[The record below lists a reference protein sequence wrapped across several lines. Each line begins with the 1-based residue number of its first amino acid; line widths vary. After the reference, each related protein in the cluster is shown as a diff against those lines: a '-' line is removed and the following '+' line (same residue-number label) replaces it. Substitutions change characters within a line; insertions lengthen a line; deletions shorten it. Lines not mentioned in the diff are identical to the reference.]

1 MSMNLKT
8 TKRNNLYLSIA
19 TVLGGFAFFA
29 TGTTYAAA
37 PAAGTNI
44 SNIATASYVDGTSTT
59 RTVTSNEVKT
69 TVLQVGSFTL
79 EQDRS
84 ATANPNGVV
93 TLSHVLTNT
102 GNGTDEFTLNLA
114 NVTTGDAFDFSNI
127 AIYLDANKDGVP
139 DNNTNLAGQKVTLNA
154 GESVGLVVVGT
165 TASTAK
171 ADDSGQLTLSAASG
185 YITVP
190 ADKTKTNT
198 DTVKIVGGAVIQVTK
213 SANVTA
219 VTRGDTVTYELT
231 YKNTGNADATNLTI
245 EDILPAGVTYV
256 DESARWSGQTAPL
269 TDDANDETAAK
280 YKYDRG
286 ILTLVLASVPR
297 NSTGKLTFQVTV
309 NASAPAGKI
318 TNIATFDP
326 DGPGKESPQPTNPY
340 DVTVQS
346 TYIGTINDNKTD
358 TYSDTQKDISVSTK
372 DDLITTTAVQGSPI
386 LFGASSLTEDIWIHN
401 LGNVTETYNIEV
413 DKSKLPPGSIVELLK
428 SDGNTPLTDTN
439 GDASVDSGPLVSGG
453 HLEISAR
460 ITLPSGYTGPTPF
473 VALDTILTITP
484 VHGTLP
490 DKITLRITDITASK
504 VDLSN
509 GKGNKDYLE
518 DTPLTGE
525 GAYVAGNIVTTVTT
539 KPGVAGTFPIAVT
552 NGGSTADNYNF
563 GTDQPLPSGWTV
575 EYFVA
580 DSAGVCSST
589 KVTNTGAIQPNATAY
604 FCAKVT
610 PSANATPANSQDIV
624 FTINSPATGLTDKMK
639 DRLVVEAVRGLSF
652 LADQQG
658 QVAPGG
664 TIVYKH
670 TLTNNGNVVEGVS
683 GGSTLPF
690 AITHDPSTSGF
701 VTSVYVDKNND
712 GIADSTELVTGND
725 LTAWLEKT
733 GGTTS
738 AFDGLSPNESVSILV
753 KVEAPSN
760 ATAGQADLSIVTIT
774 PTGELNSIAA
784 PDAVTVTDK
793 TTVNIGQVRLEKL
806 QALDADCNGA
816 EEGNFGTSTLQAK
829 PGACIIYQIKAVND
843 GNQAVTKVVITDAV
857 PSYTTLGSTPA
868 AALDPVSK
876 GSVSNTANNLKS
888 TEFALAPSE
897 TVTMKFSVKVD
908 GQ

>member
-102 GNGTDEFTLNLA
+102 GNGTDKFTLSLA
-114 NVTTGDAFDFSNI
+114 NIGGDAFDFSNI

-139 DNNTNLAGQKVTLNA
+139 DNNTNLMGQVITLNA
-154 GESVGLVVVGT
+154 GESAGLVVVGT
-165 TASTAK
+165 TASTAQANDLGK
-171 ADDSGQLTLSAASG
+171 LTLSAESTFIG
-185 YITVP
+185 SSDIKV
-190 ADKTKTNT
+190 NT

-256 DESARWSGQTAPL
+256 AGSASWSGQTAAL
-269 TDDANDETAAK
+269 TDATGDETAAK
-280 YKYDRG
+280 YEFTNGKAQ
-286 ILTLVLASVPR
+286 LVLASVPR

-318 TNIATFDP
+318 TNVATFDP
-326 DGPGKESPQPTNPY
+326 DGSGTESPQPTNPY

-346 TYIGTINDNKTD
+346 TYVGTINDNKTD
-358 TYSDTQKDISVSTK
+358 TYSDTQKDISVSNK
-372 DDLITTTAVQGSPI
+372 DDLISTTAVQGSPV

-460 ITLPSGYTGPTPF
+460 ITLPNGYTGPITAPG
-473 VALDTILTITP
+473 LDTILTITP

-490 DKITLRITDITASK
+490 DNITLRITDITASK
-504 VDLSN
+504 VDLHS
-509 GKGNKDYLE
+509 GKDKDANTVNVVE
-518 DTPLTGE
+518 GE
-525 GAYVAGNIVTTVTT
+525 GPYNSATTVTTVTT

-552 NGGSTADNYNF
+552 NQGSTADNYNL
-563 GTDQPLPSGWTV
+563 GTEQALPSGWTV

-670 TLTNNGNVVEGVS
+670 TLTNNGNVVEGLVDGTLSVS
-683 GGSTLPF
+683 
-690 AITHDPSTSGF
+690 ITHDPATSGF
-701 VTSVYVDKNND
+701 VTSVYVDKDND
-712 GIADSTELVTGND
+712 GVADPEELVTDLQNLNKW
-725 LTAWLEKT
+725 LTAT
-733 GGTTS
+733 GVPVS
-738 AFDGLSPNESVSILV
+738 ADGLSPNESVSILV

-774 PTGELNSIAA
+774 PTGELNTIAA
-784 PDAVTVTDK
+784 PAAVTVTDK

-806 QALDADCNGA
+806 QALDDDCDGLPNVGS
-816 EEGNFGTSTLQAK
+816 NFGTSTLQAK

-888 TEFALAPSE
+888 DEFALAPSE

>member
-29 TGTTYAAA
+29 TGTTHAAA

-102 GNGTDEFTLNLA
+102 GNGTDEFELGLLNVA
-114 NVTTGDAFDFSNI
+114 GDDFDFSNI

-154 GESVGLVVVGT
+154 NESVGLVVVGT
-165 TASTAK
+165 TAATAT
-171 ADDSGQLTLSAASG
+171 ADKSGQLELSAKST

-256 DESARWSGQTAPL
+256 AESARWSGQTAPL

-280 YKYDRG
+280 YKYESG

-318 TNIATFDP
+318 TNVATFDP
-326 DGPGKESPQPTNPY
+326 DGPGTESRQPTNPY

-439 GDASVDSGPLVSGG
+439 GDASVDSGPLASGG

-460 ITLPSGYTGPTPF
+460 ITLPNGYTGPIPSSG
-473 VALDTILTITP
+473 LDTILTITP

-490 DKITLRITDITASK
+490 DKITLRITNITASK
-504 VDLSN
+504 VDLHS
-509 GKGNKDYLE
+509 GKDKDANTVNVE
-518 DTPLTGE
+518 EGE
-525 GAYVAGNIVTTVTT
+525 GPYNSATTVTTVTT

-552 NGGSTADNYNF
+552 NQGSTADNYNL
-563 GTDQPLPSGWTV
+563 GTEQALPSGWTV

-610 PSANATPANSQDIV
+610 PSTDATPANSQDIV

-639 DRLVVEAVRGLSF
+639 DHLTVEAVRGLSF

-738 AFDGLSPNESVSILV
+738 AFNGLSPNESVSILV

-784 PDAVTVTDK
+784 PAAVTVTDK

-806 QALDADCNGA
+806 QALDDDCNGLPNV
-816 EEGNFGTSTLQAK
+816 GSNFGTSTLQAK

-868 AALDPVSK
+868 AALDPASK

>member
-102 GNGTDEFTLNLA
+102 GNGTDKFTLSLA
-114 NVTTGDAFDFSNI
+114 NIGGDAFDFSNI

-139 DNNTNLAGQKVTLNA
+139 DNNTNLMGQVITLNA
-154 GESVGLVVVGT
+154 GESAGLVVVGT
-165 TASTAK
+165 TASTAQANDLGK
-171 ADDSGQLTLSAASG
+171 LTLSAESTFIG
-185 YITVP
+185 SSDIKV
-190 ADKTKTNT
+190 NT

-256 DESARWSGQTAPL
+256 AGSARWSGQTAAL
-269 TDDANDETAAK
+269 TDATGDETAAK
-280 YKYDRG
+280 YEFTNGKAQ
-286 ILTLVLASVPR
+286 LVLASVPR

-318 TNIATFDP
+318 TNVATFDP
-326 DGPGKESPQPTNPY
+326 DGSGTESPQPTNPY

-346 TYIGTINDNKTD
+346 TYVGTINDNKTD
-358 TYSDTQKDISVSTK
+358 TYSDTQKDISVSNK
-372 DDLITTTAVQGSPI
+372 DDLISTTAVQGSPV

-460 ITLPSGYTGPTPF
+460 ITLPNGYTGPITAPG
-473 VALDTILTITP
+473 LDTILTITP

-490 DKITLRITDITASK
+490 DNITLRITDITASK
-504 VDLSN
+504 VDLHS
-509 GKGNKDYLE
+509 GKDKDANTVNVVE
-518 DTPLTGE
+518 GE
-525 GAYVAGNIVTTVTT
+525 GPYNSATTVTTVTT

-552 NGGSTADNYNF
+552 NQGSTADNYNL
-563 GTDQPLPSGWTV
+563 GTEQALPSGWTV

-670 TLTNNGNVVEGVS
+670 TLTNNGNVVEGLVDGTLSVS
-683 GGSTLPF
+683 
-690 AITHDPSTSGF
+690 ITHDPATSGF
-701 VTSVYVDKNND
+701 VTSVYVDKDND
-712 GIADSTELVTGND
+712 GVADPEELVTDLQNLNKW
-725 LTAWLEKT
+725 LTAT
-733 GGTTS
+733 GVPVP
-738 AFDGLSPNESVSILV
+738 ADGLSPNESINILV

-760 ATAGQADLSIVTIT
+760 ATAGQADLSIITVT
-774 PTGELNSIAA
+774 PTGTLNGTSA
-784 PDAVTVTDK
+784 PTAVTVTDK

-806 QALDADCNGA
+806 QALDAACDGTPD
-816 EEGNFGTSTLQAK
+816 GSFGTSTLQAK

-843 GNQAVTKVVITDAV
+843 GNQAVTDVEITDAV
-857 PSYTTLGSTPA
+857 PSYTTLGSTPV
-868 AALDPVSK
+868 AALEPVSK
-876 GSVSNTANNLKS
+876 GTVTNTTNNLKS
-888 TEFALAPSE
+888 SKFALAPSE

>member
-79 EQDRS
+79 EQNRT

-102 GNGTDEFTLNLA
+102 GNGTDEFTLGLA
-114 NVTTGDAFDFSNI
+114 NVSGDAFDFSNI

-139 DNNTNLAGQKVTLNA
+139 DNNTNLMGQVITLNA

-171 ADDSGQLTLSAASG
+171 ADESGQLTLSAASG

-256 DESARWSGQTAPL
+256 AGSARWSGQTAAL
-269 TDDANDETAAK
+269 TDAANDETAAK
-280 YKYDRG
+280 YKYESG

-326 DGPGKESPQPTNPY
+326 DGPGTESPQPTNPY

-346 TYIGTINDNKTD
+346 TYIGTINDLPTD
-358 TYSDTQKDISVSTK
+358 PYSDAEVAGSK
-372 DDLITTTAVQGSPI
+372 DDLISTTAVQGSPI

-401 LGNVTETYNIEV
+401 LGNVTETYNIKV

-439 GDASVDSGPLVSGG
+439 GDASVDSGPLASGG

-460 ITLPSGYTGPTPF
+460 ITLPNGYTGPIPSSG
-473 VALDTILTITP
+473 LDTILIITP

-525 GAYVAGNIVTTVTT
+525 GVYVAANIVTTVTT

-580 DSAGVCSST
+580 DSNGVCSST

-670 TLTNNGNVVEGVS
+670 TLTNNGNVVEGLVDGTLSVS
-683 GGSTLPF
+683 
-690 AITHDPSTSGF
+690 IMHDPATSGF
-701 VTSVYVDKNND
+701 VTSVYVDKDND
-712 GIADSTELVTGND
+712 GVADPEELVTDLQNLNKW
-725 LTAWLEKT
+725 LTAT
-733 GGTTS
+733 GVPVP
-738 AFDGLSPNESVSILV
+738 ADGLSPNESINILV

-760 ATAGQADLSIVTIT
+760 ATAGQADLSIITVT
-774 PTGELNSIAA
+774 PTGTLNGTSA
-784 PDAVTVTDK
+784 PTAVTVTDK

-806 QALDADCNGA
+806 QALDDDCDGLPNVGS
-816 EEGNFGTSTLQAK
+816 NFGTSTLQAK

-843 GNQAVTKVVITDAV
+843 GNQAVTDVEITDAV
-857 PSYTTLGSTPA
+857 PSYTTLGSTPV
-868 AALDPVSK
+868 AALEPVSK
-876 GSVSNTANNLKS
+876 GTVTNTANNLKS
-888 TEFALAPSE
+888 SKFALAPSE

>member
-1 MSMNLKT
+1 MNLKT

-29 TGTTYAAA
+29 TGTTHAAA

-69 TVLQVGSFTL
+69 TVLKVGSFTL

-114 NVTTGDAFDFSNI
+114 NVATGDAFDFSNI

-165 TASTAK
+165 TASTAQANDLGK
-171 ADDSGQLTLSAASG
+171 LTLSAESTFIG
-185 YITVP
+185 SSDIKV
-190 ADKTKTNT
+190 NT

-326 DGPGKESPQPTNPY
+326 DGLGTESPQPTNPY

>member
-102 GNGTDEFTLNLA
+102 GNGTDKFTLSLA
-114 NVTTGDAFDFSNI
+114 NIGGDAFDFSNI

-139 DNNTNLAGQKVTLNA
+139 DNNTNLMGQVITLNA
-154 GESVGLVVVGT
+154 GESAGLVVVGT
-165 TASTAK
+165 TASTAQANDLGK
-171 ADDSGQLTLSAASG
+171 LTLSAESTFIG
-185 YITVP
+185 SSDIKV
-190 ADKTKTNT
+190 NT

-256 DESARWSGQTAPL
+256 AGSARWSGQTAAL
-269 TDDANDETAAK
+269 TDATGDETAAK
-280 YKYDRG
+280 YEFTNGKAQ
-286 ILTLVLASVPR
+286 LVLASVPR

-318 TNIATFDP
+318 TNVATFDP
-326 DGPGKESPQPTNPY
+326 DGSGTESPQPTNPY

-346 TYIGTINDNKTD
+346 TYIGTINDLPTD
-358 TYSDTQKDISVSTK
+358 PYSDAEVAGSK
-372 DDLITTTAVQGSPI
+372 DDLISTTAVQGSPI

-460 ITLPSGYTGPTPF
+460 ITLPNGYTGPITAPG
-473 VALDTILTITP
+473 LDTILTITP

-490 DKITLRITDITASK
+490 DNITLRITDITASK
-504 VDLSN
+504 VDLHS
-509 GKGNKDYLE
+509 GKDKDANTVNVVE
-518 DTPLTGE
+518 GE
-525 GAYVAGNIVTTVTT
+525 GPYNSATTVTTVTT

-552 NGGSTADNYNF
+552 NQGSTADNYNL
-563 GTDQPLPSGWTV
+563 GTEQALPSGWTV

-670 TLTNNGNVVEGVS
+670 TLTNNGNVVEGLVDGTLSVS
-683 GGSTLPF
+683 
-690 AITHDPSTSGF
+690 ITHDPATSGF
-701 VTSVYVDKNND
+701 VTSVYVDKDND
-712 GIADSTELVTGND
+712 GVADPEELVTDLQNLNKW
-725 LTAWLEKT
+725 LTAT
-733 GGTTS
+733 GVPVS
-738 AFDGLSPNESVSILV
+738 ADGLSPNESVSILV

-774 PTGELNSIAA
+774 PTGELNTIAA
-784 PDAVTVTDK
+784 PAAVTVTDK

-806 QALDADCNGA
+806 QALDDDCDGLPNVGS
-816 EEGNFGTSTLQAK
+816 NFGTSTLQAK

-888 TEFALAPSE
+888 DEFALAPSE

>member
-102 GNGTDEFTLNLA
+102 GNGTDKFTLSLA
-114 NVTTGDAFDFSNI
+114 NIGGDAFDFSNI

-139 DNNTNLAGQKVTLNA
+139 DNNTNLMGQVITLNA
-154 GESVGLVVVGT
+154 GESAGLVVVGT
-165 TASTAK
+165 TASTAQANDLGK
-171 ADDSGQLTLSAASG
+171 LTLSAESTFIG
-185 YITVP
+185 SSDIKV
-190 ADKTKTNT
+190 NT

-219 VTRGDTVTYELT
+219 VTRGDMVTYELT

-256 DESARWSGQTAPL
+256 AGSARWSGQTAAL
-269 TDDANDETAAK
+269 TDATGDETAAK
-280 YKYDRG
+280 YEFTNGKAQ
-286 ILTLVLASVPR
+286 LVLASVPR

-318 TNIATFDP
+318 TNVATFDP
-326 DGPGKESPQPTNPY
+326 DGSGTESPQPTNPY

-346 TYIGTINDNKTD
+346 TYIGTINDLPTD
-358 TYSDTQKDISVSTK
+358 PYSDAEVAGSK
-372 DDLITTTAVQGSPI
+372 DDLISTTAVQGSPI

-439 GDASVDSGPLVSGG
+439 GDASVDSGPLASGG

-460 ITLPSGYTGPTPF
+460 ITLPNGYTGPIPSSG
-473 VALDTILTITP
+473 LDTILIITP
-484 VHGTLP
+484 VHGTLS

-525 GAYVAGNIVTTVTT
+525 GVYVAANIVTTVTT

-580 DSAGVCSST
+580 DSNGVCSST

-670 TLTNNGNVVEGVS
+670 TLTNNGNVVEGLVDGTLSVS
-683 GGSTLPF
+683 
-690 AITHDPSTSGF
+690 ITHDPATSGF
-701 VTSVYVDKNND
+701 VTSVYVDKDND
-712 GIADSTELVTGND
+712 GVADPEELVTDLQNLNKW
-725 LTAWLEKT
+725 LTAT
-733 GGTTS
+733 GVPVS
-738 AFDGLSPNESVSILV
+738 ADGLSPNESINILV

-760 ATAGQADLSIVTIT
+760 ATAGQADLSIITVT
-774 PTGELNSIAA
+774 PTGDLNGTVA
-784 PDAVTVTDK
+784 PTAVTVTDK

-806 QALDADCNGA
+806 QALDAACDGTPD
-816 EEGNFGTSTLQAK
+816 GSFGTSTLQAK

-843 GNQAVTKVVITDAV
+843 GNQAVTDVEITDAV
-857 PSYTTLGSTPA
+857 PSYTTLGSTPV
-868 AALDPVSK
+868 AALEPVSK
-876 GSVSNTANNLKS
+876 GTVTNTANNLKS
-888 TEFALAPSE
+888 SKFALAPSE

>member
-29 TGTTYAAA
+29 TSTTHAAA

-79 EQDRS
+79 AENRN

-102 GNGTDEFTLNLA
+102 GNGTDEFTLDLK
-114 NVTTGDAFDFSNI
+114 NVAGDAFDFTNI

-139 DNNTNLAGQKVTLNA
+139 DNNSNLIGQKITLNA
-154 GESVGLVVVGT
+154 NESVGLVVVGT
-165 TASTAK
+165 TAATAVE
-171 ADDSGQLTLSAASG
+171 GNLGELMLSAVSG

-198 DTVKIVGGAVIQVTK
+198 DTVEIVGGAVIQVTK

-219 VTRGDTVTYELT
+219 VARGDTVTYELT

-245 EDILPAGVTYV
+245 EDALPTGVTYV
-256 DESARWSGQTAPL
+256 AGSARWSGQTAAL
-269 TDDANDETAAK
+269 TDADGDETTAK
-280 YKYDRG
+280 YKFTNG
-286 ILTLVLASVPR
+286 NQVQLVLASVPR

-309 NASAPAGKI
+309 NATAPAGKI
-318 TNIATFDP
+318 TNVATFDP
-326 DGPGKESPQPTNPY
+326 DGPGEENPQPTNPY

-346 TYIGTINDNKTD
+346 TYVGTINDLAAD
-358 TYSDTQKDISVSTK
+358 PYSDAEVSGTK
-372 DDLITTTAVQGSPI
+372 DDLISTTAVQGSPV
-386 LFGASSLTEDIWIHN
+386 LFGASSTTEEIWIHN
-401 LGNVTETYNIEV
+401 LGNVTETYNISV
-413 DKSKLPPGSIVELLK
+413 DKSKLPNGSIVELLK

-439 GDASVDSGPLVSGG
+439 GDASLDSGPLASGG

-460 ITLPSGYTGPTPF
+460 ITLPNGYTGPIPATG
-473 VALDTILTITP
+473 LDTILTITP
-484 VHGTLP
+484 VHGTLT
-490 DKITLRITDITASK
+490 DKITLRITDIKASK
-504 VDLSN
+504 VDLHS
-509 GKGNKDYLE
+509 GKDQDANTE
-518 DTPLTGE
+518 NPAEGE
-525 GAYVAGNIVTTVTT
+525 GPYDSATTVTTVTT

-552 NGGSTADNYNF
+552 NSGSTADNYNF

-580 DSAGVCSST
+580 DQNGVCSST

-610 PSANATPANSQDIV
+610 PSTDATPTDSQDIV

-712 GIADSTELVTGND
+712 GIADAGELVTGND
-725 LTAWLEKT
+725 LTDWLKAT
-733 GGTTS
+733 GGATA
-738 AFDGLSPNESVSILV
+738 AFDGLSPDESVSILV

-774 PTGELNSIAA
+774 PTGVINTIAA
-784 PDAVTVTDK
+784 PAAVTVTDK

-806 QALDADCNGA
+806 QALDDACDGTPDA
-816 EEGNFGTSTLQAK
+816 SFGNSTLQAK

-843 GNQAVTKVVITDAV
+843 GNQAVTDVEITDAV
-857 PSYTTLGSTPA
+857 PSYTTLGASPA
-868 AALDPVSK
+868 AALEPTSK
-876 GSVSNTANNLKS
+876 GTVTNTANNLKS
-888 TEFALAPSE
+888 SKFALAPAE
-897 TVTMKFSVKVD
+897 TVIMKFSVKVD
-908 GQ
+908 EQ

>member
-1 MSMNLKT
+1 MSINLKS
-8 TKRNNLYLSIA
+8 TKRNSLYVSIA
-19 TVLGGFAFFA
+19 TVLGGFAFFS
-29 TGTTYAAA
+29 TGAYAAT

-114 NVTTGDAFDFSNI
+114 NASGDNFDFSNI

-165 TASTAK
+165 TAATANTNDK
-171 ADDSGQLTLSAASG
+171 GQLTLSAASN
-185 YITVP
+185 YITVA

-198 DTVKIVGGAVIQVTK
+198 DTVTIVSGAVIQVTK

-219 VTRGDTVTYELT
+219 VARGDTVTYELT

-245 EDILPAGVTYV
+245 EDALPAGVTYV
-256 DESARWSGQTAPL
+256 AGSARWSGQTAAL
-269 TDDANDETAAK
+269 TDVTGDETTAK
-280 YKYDRG
+280 YEFTNGTAK
-286 ILTLVLASVPR
+286 LVLASVPR
-297 NSTGKLTFQVTV
+297 NSTGKLTFQVTI

-326 DGPGKESPQPTNPY
+326 DGPGTEGPQPTNPY

-346 TYIGTINDNKTD
+346 TYTGTINDSATD
-358 TYSDTQKDISVSTK
+358 TYSDAQKDSSNTLK
-372 DDLITTTAVQGSPI
+372 DDLITATAVQGSPV
-386 LFGASSLTEDIWIHN
+386 LFGASSSTQDIWIHN
-401 LGNVTETYNIEV
+401 LGNVAETYNITV
-413 DKSKLPPGSIVELLK
+413 NKSALPAGSIVELLK

-439 GDASVDSGPLVSGG
+439 GDASVDSGPLASGA

-460 ITLPSGYTGPTPF
+460 ITLPNGYTGPIP
-473 VALDTILTITP
+473 AAGLDTILTITP
-484 VHGTLP
+484 VHAPSSSDTV
-490 DKITLRITDITASK
+490 TLRITDLTTSK

-509 GKGNKDYLE
+509 GKGNKNYAE
-518 DTPLTGE
+518 DDSALTGE
-525 GAYVAGNIVTTVTT
+525 GAYVSGNVVTTVMT
-539 KPGVAGTFPIAVT
+539 KPGVAASFPIAVT
-552 NGGSTADNYNF
+552 NDGSTSDNYNF
-563 GTDQPLPSGWTV
+563 GTEQALPSGWTV

-580 DSAGVCSST
+580 DSSGVCSST
-589 KVTNTGAIQPNATAY
+589 KVTNTGAIQPNTTAY

-610 PSANATPANSQDIV
+610 PSTDATPANSQDIV

-639 DRLVVEAVRGLSF
+639 DHLTVEAVRGLSF

-690 AITHDPSTSGF
+690 TITHDPSNTGF

-712 GIADSTELVTGND
+712 GIADTSELVTTSD
-725 LTAWLEKT
+725 LNAWLT
-733 GGTTS
+733 GTNG
-738 AFDGLSPNESVSILV
+738 ADGLSPNESVSILV

-760 ATAGQADLSIVTIT
+760 ATAGQADLSIITVT
-774 PTGELNSIAA
+774 PTGVLNGIAA
-784 PDAVTVTDK
+784 SAAVTVTDK
-793 TTVNIGQVRLEKL
+793 TTVNIGQVRLEKM
-806 QALDADCNGA
+806 QALDTDCTGS
-816 EEGNFGTSTLQAK
+816 GTFGTSTLQAK

-843 GNQAVTKVVITDAV
+843 GNQAVTDVEITDAV
-857 PSYTTLGSTPA
+857 PSYTTLRTAPA
-868 AALDPVSK
+868 PSLEPSSK
-876 GSVSNTANNLKS
+876 GSVTNTANNLKS
-888 TEFALAPSE
+888 SKFGLAPSE
-897 TVTMKFSVKVD
+897 SVTMKFSVKVD
-908 GQ
+908 SQ

>member
-1 MSMNLKT
+1 M
-8 TKRNNLYLSIA
+8 
-19 TVLGGFAFFA
+19 
-29 TGTTYAAA
+29 
-37 PAAGTNI
+37 
-44 SNIATASYVDGTSTT
+44 
-59 RTVTSNEVKT
+59 
-69 TVLQVGSFTL
+69 
-79 EQDRS
+79 
-84 ATANPNGVV
+84 
-93 TLSHVLTNT
+93 
-102 GNGTDEFTLNLA
+102 
-114 NVTTGDAFDFSNI
+114 
-127 AIYLDANKDGVP
+127 
-139 DNNTNLAGQKVTLNA
+139 
-154 GESVGLVVVGT
+154 
-165 TASTAK
+165 
-171 ADDSGQLTLSAASG
+171 
-185 YITVP
+185 
-190 ADKTKTNT
+190 
-198 DTVKIVGGAVIQVTK
+198 
-213 SANVTA
+213 
-219 VTRGDTVTYELT
+219 TYELT

-256 DESARWSGQTAPL
+256 AGSARWSGQTAAL
-269 TDDANDETAAK
+269 TDAANDETAAK
-280 YKYDRG
+280 YKYESG

-318 TNIATFDP
+318 TNVATFDP
-326 DGPGKESPQPTNPY
+326 DGPGTEIPQPTNPY

-346 TYIGTINDNKTD
+346 TYVGTINDNKTD
-358 TYSDTQKDISVSTK
+358 TYSDTQKDISVSNK
-372 DDLITTTAVQGSPI
+372 DDLISTTAVQGSPV

-401 LGNVTETYNIEV
+401 LGNVTETYNIKV

-460 ITLPSGYTGPTPF
+460 ITLPNGYTGPITAPG
-473 VALDTILTITP
+473 LDTILTITP

-504 VDLSN
+504 VDLHS
-509 GKGNKDYLE
+509 GKDKDANTVNVVE
-518 DTPLTGE
+518 GE
-525 GAYVAGNIVTTVTT
+525 GPYNSATTVTTVTT

-552 NGGSTADNYNF
+552 NQGSTADNYNL
-563 GTDQPLPSGWTV
+563 GTEQALPSGWTV

-610 PSANATPANSQDIV
+610 PSTDATPANSQDIV

-784 PDAVTVTDK
+784 PAAVTVTDK

-843 GNQAVTKVVITDAV
+843 GNQAVTDVEITDAV
-857 PSYTTLGSTPA
+857 PSYTTLGSTPV
-868 AALDPVSK
+868 AALEPVSK
-876 GSVSNTANNLKS
+876 GTVTNTTNNLKS
-888 TEFALAPSE
+888 SKFALAPSE

>member
-102 GNGTDEFTLNLA
+102 GNGTDEFELGLLNVA
-114 NVTTGDAFDFSNI
+114 GDDFDFSNI

-154 GESVGLVVVGT
+154 NESVGLVVVGT
-165 TASTAK
+165 TAATAT
-171 ADDSGQLTLSAASG
+171 ADKSGQLELSAKST

-256 DESARWSGQTAPL
+256 AESARWSGQTAPL

-280 YKYDRG
+280 YKYDSG

-318 TNIATFDP
+318 TNVATFDP
-326 DGPGKESPQPTNPY
+326 DGPGTETSQPTNPY

-346 TYIGTINDNKTD
+346 TYTGTINDNATD
-358 TYSDTQKDISVSTK
+358 TYSDAQKVSGNTAK
-372 DDLITTTAVQGSPI
+372 DDLITTTAVQGSPV
-386 LFGASSLTEDIWIHN
+386 LFGASSSTEDIWIHN
-401 LGNVTETYNIEV
+401 LGNVSETYNITV
-413 DKSKLPPGSIVELLK
+413 NKSALPAGSIVELLK

-439 GDASVDSGPLVSGG
+439 GDASVDSGPLASGG

-460 ITLPSGYTGPTPF
+460 ITLPNGYTGPITAPG
-473 VALDTILTITP
+473 LDTILTITP

-504 VDLSN
+504 VDLHS
-509 GKGNKDYLE
+509 GKDKDANTVNVVE
-518 DTPLTGE
+518 GE
-525 GAYVAGNIVTTVTT
+525 GPYNSATTVTTVTT

-552 NGGSTADNYNF
+552 NQGSTADNYNL
-563 GTDQPLPSGWTV
+563 GTEQALPSGWTV

-639 DRLVVEAVRGLSF
+639 DHLTVEAVRGLSF

-868 AALDPVSK
+868 AALDPASK
-876 GSVSNTANNLKS
+876 GTVSNTANNLKS

>member
-1 MSMNLKT
+1 MPMNLKT
-8 TKRNNLYLSIA
+8 TKRNSLYVSIA

-29 TGTTYAAA
+29 TGAHAAA

-79 EQDRS
+79 EQNRT

-114 NVTTGDAFDFSNI
+114 NVAGDNFDFSNI

-139 DNNTNLAGQKVTLNA
+139 DNGTNLAGQKVTLNA

-165 TASTAK
+165 TAATAT
-171 ADDSGQLTLSAASG
+171 AGNSGQLALSAAST
-185 YITVP
+185 YITVI
-190 ADKTKTNT
+190 ADKTKLNT
-198 DTVKIVGGAVIQVTK
+198 DTVTIVSGAVIQVTK

-219 VTRGDTVTYELT
+219 VARGDTVTYELT
-231 YKNTGNADATNLTI
+231 YKNTGNADAANLTI

-256 DESARWSGQTAPL
+256 AGSARWSGQTAAL
-269 TDDANDETAAK
+269 TDATGDEAAAAAK
-280 YKYDRG
+280 YEFTNGKVQ
-286 ILTLVLASVPR
+286 LVLASVAR

-309 NASAPAGKI
+309 DNTAPAGKI

-326 DGPGKESPQPTNPY
+326 DGPGTETSQPTNPY

-346 TYIGTINDNKTD
+346 TYTGTINDNASD
-358 TYSDTQKDISVSTK
+358 TYSDAQKVSGNLAK
-372 DDLITTTAVQGSPI
+372 DDLITTTAVQGSPV
-386 LFGASSLTEDIWIHN
+386 LFGASSSTEDIWIHN
-401 LGNVTETYNIEV
+401 LGNVAETYNITV
-413 DKSKLPPGSIVELLK
+413 NKSALPAGSIVELLK

-439 GDASVDSGPLVSGG
+439 GDASVDSGPLASGG

-460 ITLPSGYTGPTPF
+460 ITLPNGYTGPITAPG
-473 VALDTILTITP
+473 LDTILTITP
-484 VHGTLP
+484 VHAPASSDTV
-490 DKITLRITDITASK
+490 TLRITNITASK

-509 GKGNKDYLE
+509 GKGNKNYAE
-518 DTPLTGE
+518 DDTGLTGE
-525 GAYVAGNIVTTVTT
+525 GVYVPGNVVNTVTT
-539 KPGVAGTFPIAVT
+539 KPGVAATFPIAVT
-552 NGGSTADNYNF
+552 NYGSTADNYNF
-563 GTDQPLPSGWTV
+563 GTEQALPAGWTV

-580 DSAGVCSST
+580 DSSGVCSAT

-610 PSANATPANSQDIV
+610 PSTDATPANSQDIV

-639 DRLVVEAVRGLSF
+639 DHLTVEAVRGLSF

-670 TLTNNGNVVEGVS
+670 TLTNNGNVVEGIAD
-683 GGSTLPF
+683 GTLPIS
-690 AITHDPSTSGF
+690 ITHDPATNGF
-701 VTSVYVDKNND
+701 VTSVYVDKNNN
-712 GIADSTELVTGND
+712 GIADTDELVTDVQNLNKW
-725 LTAWLEKT
+725 LTAT
-733 GGTTS
+733 NG
-738 AFDGLSPNESVSILV
+738 ADGLSPKESINILV

-760 ATAGQADLSIVTIT
+760 ATAGQADLSIVTVT
-774 PTGELNSIAA
+774 PTGALNGTAA
-784 PDAVTVTDK
+784 PAAITVTDK
-793 TTVNIGQVRLEKL
+793 TTVNIGQVRLEKM
-806 QALDADCNGA
+806 QALDAACDGTPD
-816 EEGNFGTSTLQAK
+816 GSFGTSTLQAK

-843 GNQAVTKVVITDAV
+843 GNQAVTKVEITDAV
-857 PSYTTLGSTPA
+857 PSYTTLGSSPA

-876 GSVSNTANNLKS
+876 GTVTNTANNLKS
-888 TEFALAPSE
+888 SQFDLAPSE

-908 GQ
+908 AQ

>member
-29 TGTTYAAA
+29 TGTTHAAA

-79 EQDRS
+79 EQNRT

-102 GNGTDEFTLNLA
+102 GNGTDEFTLGLA
-114 NVTTGDAFDFSNI
+114 NVSGDAFDFSNI

-139 DNNTNLAGQKVTLNA
+139 DNNTNLMGQVITLNA

-171 ADDSGQLTLSAASG
+171 ADESGQLTLSAASG

-219 VTRGDTVTYELT
+219 VARGDTVTYELT

-256 DESARWSGQTAPL
+256 AGSARWSGQTAAL
-269 TDDANDETAAK
+269 TDAANDETAAK
-280 YKYDRG
+280 YKYESG

-326 DGPGKESPQPTNPY
+326 DGPGTESPQPTNPY

-346 TYIGTINDNKTD
+346 TYIGTINDLPTD
-358 TYSDTQKDISVSTK
+358 PYSDAEVSGSK
-372 DDLITTTAVQGSPI
+372 DDLISTTAVQGSPI

-401 LGNVTETYNIEV
+401 LGNVTETYNIKV

-439 GDASVDSGPLVSGG
+439 GDASVDSGPLASGG

-460 ITLPSGYTGPTPF
+460 ITLPNGYTGPIPSSG
-473 VALDTILTITP
+473 LDTILIITP
-484 VHGTLP
+484 VHGTLA

-563 GTDQPLPSGWTV
+563 GTDQPLPPGWTV

>member
-1 MSMNLKT
+1 M
-8 TKRNNLYLSIA
+8 
-19 TVLGGFAFFA
+19 
-29 TGTTYAAA
+29 
-37 PAAGTNI
+37 
-44 SNIATASYVDGTSTT
+44 
-59 RTVTSNEVKT
+59 
-69 TVLQVGSFTL
+69 
-79 EQDRS
+79 
-84 ATANPNGVV
+84 
-93 TLSHVLTNT
+93 
-102 GNGTDEFTLNLA
+102 
-114 NVTTGDAFDFSNI
+114 
-127 AIYLDANKDGVP
+127 P

-165 TASTAK
+165 TASTAQANDLGK
-171 ADDSGQLTLSAASG
+171 LTLSAESTFIG
-185 YITVP
+185 SSDIKV
-190 ADKTKTNT
+190 NT

-326 DGPGKESPQPTNPY
+326 DGLGTESPQPTNPY

>member
-29 TGTTYAAA
+29 TGTTHAAA

-114 NVTTGDAFDFSNI
+114 NVATGDAFDFSNI

-190 ADKTKTNT
+190 VDKTKTNT

-280 YKYDRG
+280 YKYDSG

-309 NASAPAGKI
+309 NATAPAGKI
-318 TNIATFDP
+318 TNVATFDP
-326 DGPGKESPQPTNPY
+326 DGPGTEIPQPTNPY

-346 TYIGTINDNKTD
+346 TYVGTINDLPLD
-358 TYSDTQKDISVSTK
+358 TYSDIQLTSTK
-372 DDLITTTAVQGSPI
+372 DDLISTTAVQGSPV
-386 LFGASSLTEDIWIHN
+386 LFGASNTTEGIWIHN
-401 LGNVTETYNIEV
+401 VGNVTETYNISV
-413 DKSKLPPGSIVELLK
+413 NKSGLPKGSIVELLK

-439 GDASVDSGPLVSGG
+439 GDASLDSGPLASGG

-460 ITLPSGYTGPTPF
+460 ITLPNGYTGPITAPG
-473 VALDTILTITP
+473 LDTILTITP
-484 VHGTLP
+484 VHGTLA
-490 DKITLRITDITASK
+490 DKITLRITDINASK

-525 GAYVAGNIVTTVTT
+525 GAYVAANIVTTVTT

-580 DSAGVCSST
+580 DSTGVCSST

-610 PSANATPANSQDIV
+610 PSTDATPANSQDIV

-784 PDAVTVTDK
+784 PAAVTVTDK

>member
-29 TGTTYAAA
+29 TGATHAAA

-79 EQDRS
+79 EQNRT

-102 GNGTDEFTLNLA
+102 GNGTDEFTLSLA
-114 NVTTGDAFDFSNI
+114 NVTGDNFDFSNI

-139 DNNTNLAGQKVTLNA
+139 DNGTNLAGQKVTLNA

-165 TASTAK
+165 TAATAT
-171 ADDSGQLTLSAASG
+171 AGNTGQLELSAAST
-185 YITVP
+185 YITVV
-190 ADKTKTNT
+190 ADKTKKNT
-198 DTVKIVGGAVIQVTK
+198 DTVTIVSGAVIQVTK

-219 VTRGDTVTYELT
+219 VARGDTVTYELT

-245 EDILPAGVTYV
+245 EDVLPTGVTYV
-256 DESARWSGQTAPL
+256 AGSARWSGQTAAL
-269 TDDANDETAAK
+269 TDATGDEAAAAAK
-280 YKYDRG
+280 YEFTSNKVQ
-286 ILTLVLASVPR
+286 LVLASVAR

-309 NASAPAGKI
+309 DSTAPAGKI

-326 DGPGKESPQPTNPY
+326 DGPGTETSQPTNPY

-346 TYIGTINDNKTD
+346 TYTGTINDNATD
-358 TYSDTQKDISVSTK
+358 TYSDAQKVSGNTAK
-372 DDLITTTAVQGSPI
+372 DDLITTTAVQGSPV
-386 LFGASSLTEDIWIHN
+386 LFGASSSTEDIWIHN
-401 LGNVTETYNIEV
+401 LGNVSETYNITV
-413 DKSKLPPGSIVELLK
+413 NKSALPAGSIVELLK

-439 GDASVDSGPLVSGG
+439 GDASVDSGPLASGG

-460 ITLPSGYTGPTPF
+460 ITLPNGYTGPITAPG
-473 VALDTILTITP
+473 LDTILTITP
-484 VHGTLP
+484 VHAPASSDTV
-490 DKITLRITDITASK
+490 TLRITNITASK

-509 GKGNKDYLE
+509 GKGNKNYTE
-518 DTPLTGE
+518 DDTGLTGE
-525 GAYVAGNIVTTVTT
+525 GAYVSGNVVTTVTT
-539 KPGVAGTFPIAVT
+539 KPGVAATFPIAVT
-552 NGGSTADNYNF
+552 NHGSTSDNYNF
-563 GTDQPLPSGWTV
+563 GTEQALPSGWTV

-738 AFDGLSPNESVSILV
+738 AFDEESINILV

-760 ATAGQADLSIVTIT
+760 ATAGQADLSIITVT
-774 PTGELNSIAA
+774 PTGDLNGTVA
-784 PDAVTVTDK
+784 PTAVTVTDK

-806 QALDADCNGA
+806 QALDAACDGTPD
-816 EEGNFGTSTLQAK
+816 GSFGTSTLQAK

-843 GNQAVTKVVITDAV
+843 GNQAVTDVEITDAV
-857 PSYTTLGSTPA
+857 PSYTTLGSTPV
-868 AALDPVSK
+868 AALEPVSK
-876 GSVSNTANNLKS
+876 GTVTNTTNNLKS
-888 TEFALAPSE
+888 SKFALAPSE

>member
-102 GNGTDEFTLNLA
+102 GNGTDEFELDLLNVA
-114 NVTTGDAFDFSNI
+114 GDDFDFSNI

-154 GESVGLVVVGT
+154 NESVGLVVVGT
-165 TASTAK
+165 TAATAT
-171 ADDSGQLTLSAASG
+171 ADKSGQLELSAKST
-185 YITVP
+185 YITVS

-256 DESARWSGQTAPL
+256 AESARWSGQTAAL
-269 TDDANDETAAK
+269 TDAANDETAAK
-280 YKYDRG
+280 YKYDSG

-309 NASAPAGKI
+309 NATAPAGKI
-318 TNIATFDP
+318 TNVATFDP
-326 DGPGKESPQPTNPY
+326 DGPGTQTPQPTNPY

-346 TYIGTINDNKTD
+346 TYVGTINDLPLD
-358 TYSDTQKDISVSTK
+358 TYSDLQLTGTK
-372 DDLITTTAVQGSPI
+372 DDLISTTAVQGSPV
-386 LFGASSLTEDIWIHN
+386 LFGASNTTEGIWIHN
-401 LGNVTETYNIEV
+401 VGNVTETYNISV
-413 DKSKLPPGSIVELLK
+413 NKSGLPAGSIVELLK

-439 GDASVDSGPLVSGG
+439 GDASVDSGPLASGG

-460 ITLPSGYTGPTPF
+460 ITLPNGYTGPIPSSG
-473 VALDTILTITP
+473 LDTILTITP
-484 VHGTLP
+484 VHGTLA
-490 DKITLRITDITASK
+490 DKITLRITNITASK
-504 VDLSN
+504 VDLHS
-509 GKGNKDYLE
+509 GKDKDANTVNVVE
-518 DTPLTGE
+518 GE
-525 GAYVAGNIVTTVTT
+525 GPYNSATTVTTVTT

-552 NGGSTADNYNF
+552 NQGSTADNYNL
-563 GTDQPLPSGWTV
+563 GTEQALPSGWTV

-580 DSAGVCSST
+580 DSNGVCSST

-610 PSANATPANSQDIV
+610 PSTDATPADSQDIV

-639 DRLVVEAVRGLSF
+639 DRLIVEAVRGLSF

-670 TLTNNGNVVEGVS
+670 TLTNNGNVVEGLVDGTLSVS
-683 GGSTLPF
+683 
-690 AITHDPSTSGF
+690 ITHDPATSGF
-701 VTSVYVDKNND
+701 VTSVYVDKDND
-712 GIADSTELVTGND
+712 GVADPEELVTDLQNLNKW
-725 LTAWLEKT
+725 LTAT
-733 GGTTS
+733 GVTVP
-738 AFDGLSPNESVSILV
+738 ADGLSPNESINILV

-774 PTGELNSIAA
+774 PKGELNSIAA
-784 PDAVTVTDK
+784 PVAVTVTDK

-806 QALDADCNGA
+806 QALDANCNGE

-829 PGACIIYQIKAVND
+829 PGACIIYQIKAVNE

-868 AALDPVSK
+868 AALDPASK
-876 GSVSNTANNLKS
+876 GTVSNTANNLKS

>member
-1 MSMNLKT
+1 
-8 TKRNNLYLSIA
+8 
-19 TVLGGFAFFA
+19 
-29 TGTTYAAA
+29 
-37 PAAGTNI
+37 
-44 SNIATASYVDGTSTT
+44 
-59 RTVTSNEVKT
+59 
-69 TVLQVGSFTL
+69 
-79 EQDRS
+79 
-84 ATANPNGVV
+84 
-93 TLSHVLTNT
+93 
-102 GNGTDEFTLNLA
+102 
-114 NVTTGDAFDFSNI
+114 
-127 AIYLDANKDGVP
+127 VP

-165 TASTAK
+165 TASTAQANDLGK
-171 ADDSGQLTLSAASG
+171 LTLSAESTFIG
-185 YITVP
+185 SSDIKV
-190 ADKTKTNT
+190 NT

-326 DGPGKESPQPTNPY
+326 DGLGTESPQPTNPY

>member
-69 TVLQVGSFTL
+69 TVLKVGSFTL

-102 GNGTDEFTLNLA
+102 GNGTDEFELGLLNVA
-114 NVTTGDAFDFSNI
+114 GDAFDFSNI

-139 DNNTNLAGQKVTLNA
+139 DNNTNLMGQVITLNA
-154 GESVGLVVVGT
+154 GESAGLVVVGT
-165 TASTAK
+165 TAATAT
-171 ADDSGQLTLSAASG
+171 ADKSGQLELSAKST

-280 YKYDRG
+280 YKYDSG

-318 TNIATFDP
+318 TNVATFDP
-326 DGPGKESPQPTNPY
+326 DGPGTESPQPTNPY

-346 TYIGTINDNKTD
+346 TYTGTINDNATD
-358 TYSDTQKDISVSTK
+358 TYSDAQKVSGNTAK

-401 LGNVTETYNIEV
+401 LGNVTETYNISV
-413 DKSKLPPGSIVELLK
+413 NKLGLPKGSIVELLK

-460 ITLPSGYTGPTPF
+460 ITLPNGYTGPITAPG
-473 VALDTILTITP
+473 LDTILTITP

-504 VDLSN
+504 VDLHS
-509 GKGNKDYLE
+509 GKDKDANTVNVVE
-518 DTPLTGE
+518 GE
-525 GAYVAGNIVTTVTT
+525 GPYNSATTVTTVTT

-552 NGGSTADNYNF
+552 NQGSTADNYNL
-563 GTDQPLPSGWTV
+563 GTEQALPSGWTV

-610 PSANATPANSQDIV
+610 PSTDATPANSQDIV

-670 TLTNNGNVVEGVS
+670 TLTNNGNVVEGLADGTLSVS
-683 GGSTLPF
+683 
-690 AITHDPSTSGF
+690 ITHDPATSGF
-701 VTSVYVDKNND
+701 VTSVYVDKDND
-712 GIADSTELVTGND
+712 GVADSTELVTGND

-784 PDAVTVTDK
+784 PAAVTVTDK

-806 QALDADCNGA
+806 QALDDDCNGA

-876 GSVSNTANNLKS
+876 GSVLNTANNLKS

>member
-8 TKRNNLYLSIA
+8 KKRNNLYLSIA

-29 TGTTYAAA
+29 TGATHAAA

-79 EQDRS
+79 EQNRT

-102 GNGTDEFTLNLA
+102 GNGTDEFTLSLA
-114 NVTTGDAFDFSNI
+114 NVTGDNFDFSNI

-139 DNNTNLAGQKVTLNA
+139 DNGTNLAGQKVTLNA

-165 TASTAK
+165 TAATAT
-171 ADDSGQLTLSAASG
+171 AGNTGQLELSAAST
-185 YITVP
+185 YITVV
-190 ADKTKTNT
+190 ADKTKKNT
-198 DTVKIVGGAVIQVTK
+198 DTVTIVSGAVIQVTK

-219 VTRGDTVTYELT
+219 VARGDTVTYELT

-245 EDILPAGVTYV
+245 EDVLPTGVTYV
-256 DESARWSGQTAPL
+256 AGSARWSGQTAAL
-269 TDDANDETAAK
+269 TDATGDEAAAAAK
-280 YKYDRG
+280 YEFTSNKVQ
-286 ILTLVLASVPR
+286 LVLASVAR

-309 NASAPAGKI
+309 DSTAPAGKI

-326 DGPGKESPQPTNPY
+326 DGPGTETSQPTNPY

-346 TYIGTINDNKTD
+346 TYTGTINDNATD
-358 TYSDTQKDISVSTK
+358 TYSDAQKVSGNTAK
-372 DDLITTTAVQGSPI
+372 DDLITTTAVQGSPV
-386 LFGASSLTEDIWIHN
+386 LFGASSSTEDIWIHN
-401 LGNVTETYNIEV
+401 LGNVSETYNITV
-413 DKSKLPPGSIVELLK
+413 NKSALPAGSIVELLK

-439 GDASVDSGPLVSGG
+439 GDASVDSGPLASGG

-460 ITLPSGYTGPTPF
+460 ITLPNGYTGPITAPG
-473 VALDTILTITP
+473 LDTILTITP
-484 VHGTLP
+484 VHAPASSDTV
-490 DKITLRITDITASK
+490 TLRITNITASK

-509 GKGNKDYLE
+509 GKGNKNYTE
-518 DTPLTGE
+518 DDTGLTGE
-525 GAYVAGNIVTTVTT
+525 GAYVSGNVVTTVTT
-539 KPGVAGTFPIAVT
+539 KPGVAATFPIAVT
-552 NGGSTADNYNF
+552 NHGSTSDNYNF
-563 GTDQPLPSGWTV
+563 GTEQALPSGWTV

-580 DSAGVCSST
+580 DSSGVCTST

-610 PSANATPANSQDIV
+610 PSADATPTNSQDIV

-639 DRLVVEAVRGLSF
+639 DHLTVEAVRGLSF

-690 AITHDPSTSGF
+690 TVTHDPSNTGF

-712 GIADSTELVTGND
+712 GIADASELVTGADLNAW
-725 LTAWLEKT
+725 LTAT
-733 GGTTS
+733 NGT
-738 AFDGLSPNESVSILV
+738 DGLSPKESINILV

-760 ATAGQADLSIVTIT
+760 ATAGQADLSIIT
-774 PTGELNSIAA
+774 VIPTGDLNGTVA
-784 PDAVTVTDK
+784 PAAVTVTDK

-806 QALDADCNGA
+806 QALDAACDGTPD
-816 EEGNFGTSTLQAK
+816 GSFGTSTLQAK

-843 GNQAVTKVVITDAV
+843 GNQAVTDVEITDAV
-857 PSYTTLGSTPA
+857 PSYTTLGSTPV
-868 AALDPVSK
+868 AALEPVSK
-876 GSVSNTANNLKS
+876 GTVTNTTNNLKS
-888 TEFALAPSE
+888 SKFALAPSE

>member
-102 GNGTDEFTLNLA
+102 GNGTDKFTLSLA
-114 NVTTGDAFDFSNI
+114 NIAGDAFDFSNI

-139 DNNTNLAGQKVTLNA
+139 DNNTNLMGQVITLNA
-154 GESVGLVVVGT
+154 GESAGLVVVGT
-165 TASTAK
+165 TASTAQANDLGK
-171 ADDSGQLTLSAASG
+171 LTLSAESTFIG
-185 YITVP
+185 SSDIKV
-190 ADKTKTNT
+190 NT

-256 DESARWSGQTAPL
+256 AGSARWSGQTAAL
-269 TDDANDETAAK
+269 TDATGDETAAK
-280 YKYDRG
+280 YEFTNGKAQ
-286 ILTLVLASVPR
+286 LVLASVPR

-318 TNIATFDP
+318 TNVATFDP
-326 DGPGKESPQPTNPY
+326 DGSGTESPQPTNPY

-346 TYIGTINDNKTD
+346 TYVGTINDNKTD
-358 TYSDTQKDISVSTK
+358 TYSDTQKDISVSNK
-372 DDLITTTAVQGSPI
+372 DDLISTTAVQGSPV

-460 ITLPSGYTGPTPF
+460 ITLPNGYTGPITAPG
-473 VALDTILTITP
+473 LDTILTITP

-504 VDLSN
+504 VDLHS
-509 GKGNKDYLE
+509 GKDKDANTVNVVE
-518 DTPLTGE
+518 GE
-525 GAYVAGNIVTTVTT
+525 GPYNSATTVTTVTT

-552 NGGSTADNYNF
+552 NQGSTADNYNL
-563 GTDQPLPSGWTV
+563 GTEQALPSGWTV

-670 TLTNNGNVVEGVS
+670 TLTNNGNVVEGLADGTLSVS
-683 GGSTLPF
+683 
-690 AITHDPSTSGF
+690 ITHDPATSGF
-701 VTSVYVDKNND
+701 VTSVYVDKDND
-712 GIADSTELVTGND
+712 GVADPEELVTDLQNLNKW
-725 LTAWLEKT
+725 LTAT
-733 GGTTS
+733 GVPVP
-738 AFDGLSPNESVSILV
+738 ADGLSPNESINILV

-760 ATAGQADLSIVTIT
+760 ATAGQADLSIITVT
-774 PTGELNSIAA
+774 PTGDLNGTVA
-784 PDAVTVTDK
+784 PTAVTVTDK

-806 QALDADCNGA
+806 QALDAACDGTPD
-816 EEGNFGTSTLQAK
+816 GSFGTSTLQAK

-843 GNQAVTKVVITDAV
+843 GNQAVTDVEITDAV
-857 PSYTTLGSTPA
+857 PSYTTLGSTPV
-868 AALDPVSK
+868 AALEPVSK
-876 GSVSNTANNLKS
+876 GTVTNTTNNLKS
-888 TEFALAPSE
+888 SKFALAPSE

>member
-102 GNGTDEFTLNLA
+102 GNGTDKFTLSLA
-114 NVTTGDAFDFSNI
+114 NIGGDAFDFSNI

-139 DNNTNLAGQKVTLNA
+139 DNNTNLMGQVITLNA
-154 GESVGLVVVGT
+154 GESAGLVVVGT
-165 TASTAK
+165 TASTAQANDLGK
-171 ADDSGQLTLSAASG
+171 LTLSAESTFIG
-185 YITVP
+185 SSDIKV
-190 ADKTKTNT
+190 NT

-256 DESARWSGQTAPL
+256 AGSARWSGQTAAL
-269 TDDANDETAAK
+269 TDATGDETAAK
-280 YKYDRG
+280 YEFTNGKAQ
-286 ILTLVLASVPR
+286 LVLASVPR

-318 TNIATFDP
+318 TNVATFDP
-326 DGPGKESPQPTNPY
+326 DGSGTESPQPTNPY

-346 TYIGTINDNKTD
+346 TYVGTINDNKTD
-358 TYSDTQKDISVSTK
+358 TYSDTQKDISVSNK
-372 DDLITTTAVQGSPI
+372 DDLISTTAVQGSPV

-460 ITLPSGYTGPTPF
+460 ITLPNGYTGPITAPG
-473 VALDTILTITP
+473 LDTILTITP

-490 DKITLRITDITASK
+490 DNITLRITDITASK
-504 VDLSN
+504 VDLHS
-509 GKGNKDYLE
+509 GKDKDANTVNVVE
-518 DTPLTGE
+518 GE
-525 GAYVAGNIVTTVTT
+525 GPYNSATTVTTVTT

-552 NGGSTADNYNF
+552 NQGSTADNYNL
-563 GTDQPLPSGWTV
+563 GTEQALPSGWTV

-670 TLTNNGNVVEGVS
+670 TLTNNGNVVEGLVDGTLSVS
-683 GGSTLPF
+683 
-690 AITHDPSTSGF
+690 ITHDPATSGF
-701 VTSVYVDKNND
+701 VTSVYVDKDND
-712 GIADSTELVTGND
+712 GVADPEELVTDLQNLNKW
-725 LTAWLEKT
+725 LTAT
-733 GGTTS
+733 GVPVS
-738 AFDGLSPNESVSILV
+738 ADGLSPNESVSILV

-774 PTGELNSIAA
+774 PTGELNTIAA
-784 PDAVTVTDK
+784 PAAVTVTDK

-806 QALDADCNGA
+806 QALDDDCDGLPNVGS
-816 EEGNFGTSTLQAK
+816 NFGTSTLQAK

-888 TEFALAPSE
+888 DEFALAPSE

>member
-102 GNGTDEFTLNLA
+102 GNGTDKFTLSLA
-114 NVTTGDAFDFSNI
+114 NIAGDAFDFSNI

-139 DNNTNLAGQKVTLNA
+139 DNNTNLMGQVITLNA
-154 GESVGLVVVGT
+154 GESAGLVVVGT
-165 TASTAK
+165 TASTAQANDLGK
-171 ADDSGQLTLSAASG
+171 LTLSAESTFIG
-185 YITVP
+185 SSDIKV
-190 ADKTKTNT
+190 NT

-256 DESARWSGQTAPL
+256 AGSARWSGQTAAL
-269 TDDANDETAAK
+269 TDATGDETAAK
-280 YKYDRG
+280 YEFTNGKAQ
-286 ILTLVLASVPR
+286 LVLASVPR

-326 DGPGKESPQPTNPY
+326 DGPGTESPQPTNPY

-346 TYIGTINDNKTD
+346 TYIGTINDLATD
-358 TYSDTQKDISVSTK
+358 PYSDAEVAGSK
-372 DDLITTTAVQGSPI
+372 DDLISTTAVQGSPI
-386 LFGASSLTEDIWIHN
+386 LFGASSSTEDIWIHN
-401 LGNVTETYNIEV
+401 LGNVTETYNIKV
-413 DKSKLPPGSIVELLK
+413 DKSKLPAGSIVELLK

-439 GDASVDSGPLVSGG
+439 GDASVDSGPLASGG

-460 ITLPSGYTGPTPF
+460 ITLPNGYTGPITAPG
-473 VALDTILTITP
+473 LDTILTITP
-484 VHGTLP
+484 VHGTLS
-490 DKITLRITDITASK
+490 DKITLRITNITTSK

-509 GKGNKDYLE
+509 GKGNKDYIE
-518 DTPLTGE
+518 NDTALTGE
-525 GAYVAGNIVTTVTT
+525 GAYVAANIVTTVTT

-580 DSAGVCSST
+580 DSTGVCSST

-610 PSANATPANSQDIV
+610 PSTDATPANSQDIV

-670 TLTNNGNVVEGVS
+670 TLTNNGNVVEGVT

-690 AITHDPSTSGF
+690 AITHDPSNSGF
-701 VTSVYVDKNND
+701 VTSVYVDKNNN
-712 GIADSTELVTGND
+712 GVADASELVTGADLNAW
-725 LTAWLEKT
+725 LTAT
-733 GGTTS
+733 NG
-738 AFDGLSPNESVSILV
+738 ADGLSPNESVSILV

-784 PDAVTVTDK
+784 PAAVTVTDK

-876 GSVSNTANNLKS
+876 GTVSNTANNLKS

>member
-29 TGTTYAAA
+29 TGTTHAAA

-69 TVLQVGSFTL
+69 TVLKVGSFTL

-114 NVTTGDAFDFSNI
+114 NVATGDAFDFSNI

-165 TASTAK
+165 TASTAQANDLGK
-171 ADDSGQLTLSAASG
+171 LTLSAESTFIG
-185 YITVP
+185 SSDIKV
-190 ADKTKTNT
+190 NT

-326 DGPGKESPQPTNPY
+326 DGLGTESPQPTNPY

>member
-29 TGTTYAAA
+29 TGTTHAAA

-102 GNGTDEFTLNLA
+102 GNGTDEFELGLLNVA
-114 NVTTGDAFDFSNI
+114 GDDFDFSNI

-154 GESVGLVVVGT
+154 NESVGLVVVGT
-165 TASTAK
+165 TAATAT
-171 ADDSGQLTLSAASG
+171 ADKSGQLELSAKST

-256 DESARWSGQTAPL
+256 AESARWSGQTAAL
-269 TDDANDETAAK
+269 TDAANDETAAK
-280 YKYDRG
+280 YKYESG

-318 TNIATFDP
+318 TNVATFDP
-326 DGPGKESPQPTNPY
+326 DGPGTEIPQPTNPY

-346 TYIGTINDNKTD
+346 TYTGTINDNKTD
-358 TYSDTQKDISVSTK
+358 TYSDTQKDISVSNK

-401 LGNVTETYNIEV
+401 LGNVTETYNISV
-413 DKSKLPPGSIVELLK
+413 NKSGLPTGSIVELLK

-439 GDASVDSGPLVSGG
+439 GDASLDSGPLASGG

-460 ITLPSGYTGPTPF
+460 ITLPNGYTGPIPSSG
-473 VALDTILTITP
+473 LDTILTITP
-484 VHGTLP
+484 VHGTLS
-490 DKITLRITDITASK
+490 DKITLRITNITASK
-504 VDLSN
+504 VDLHS
-509 GKGNKDYLE
+509 GKDKDANTVNVVE
-518 DTPLTGE
+518 GE
-525 GAYVAGNIVTTVTT
+525 GPYNSATTVTTVTT

-552 NGGSTADNYNF
+552 NQGSTADNYNL
-563 GTDQPLPSGWTV
+563 GTEQALPSGWTV

-580 DSAGVCSST
+580 DSNGVCSST

-610 PSANATPANSQDIV
+610 PSTDATPADSQDIV

-639 DRLVVEAVRGLSF
+639 DHLVVEAVRGLSF

-670 TLTNNGNVVEGVS
+670 TLTNNGNVVEGLADGTLSVS
-683 GGSTLPF
+683 
-690 AITHDPSTSGF
+690 ITHDPATSGF
-701 VTSVYVDKNND
+701 VTSVYVDKDND
-712 GIADSTELVTGND
+712 GVADPEELVTDLQNLNKW
-725 LTAWLEKT
+725 LTAT
-733 GGTTS
+733 GVTVP
-738 AFDGLSPNESVSILV
+738 ADGLSPNESINILV

-774 PTGELNSIAA
+774 PKGELNSIAA
-784 PDAVTVTDK
+784 PVAVTVTDK

-806 QALDADCNGA
+806 QALDDDCNGLPNV
-816 EEGNFGTSTLQAK
+816 GSNFGTSTLQAK

-868 AALDPVSK
+868 AALDPASK
-876 GSVSNTANNLKS
+876 GTVSNTANNLKS

>member
-29 TGTTYAAA
+29 TGTTHAAA

-102 GNGTDEFTLNLA
+102 GNGKDEFTLNLA

-245 EDILPAGVTYV
+245 EDILPAGMTYV
-256 DESARWSGQTAPL
+256 ADSARWSGQTGAL
-269 TDDANDETAAK
+269 TDVTGDETAAK
-280 YKYDRG
+280 YEFTNGKAQ
-286 ILTLVLASVPR
+286 LVLASVPR

-309 NASAPAGKI
+309 NANAPAGKI

-326 DGPGKESPQPTNPY
+326 DGPGTESPQPTNPY

-346 TYIGTINDNKTD
+346 TYIGTINDLPTD
-358 TYSDTQKDISVSTK
+358 PYSDAEVAGSK
-372 DDLITTTAVQGSPI
+372 DDLISTTAVQGSPI
-386 LFGASSLTEDIWIHN
+386 LFGASSSTEDIWIHN
-401 LGNVTETYNIEV
+401 LGNVTETYNIKV

-460 ITLPSGYTGPTPF
+460 ITLPNGYTGPIT
-473 VALDTILTITP
+473 ASGLDTILIITP
-484 VHGTLP
+484 VHGTLT

-509 GKGNKDYLE
+509 GKGNKDYIE
-518 DTPLTGE
+518 NDAALTGE

-580 DSAGVCSST
+580 DSTGVCSST

-610 PSANATPANSQDIV
+610 PSTDATPANSQDIV

-784 PDAVTVTDK
+784 PAAVTVTDK

-868 AALDPVSK
+868 AALDPASK
-876 GSVSNTANNLKS
+876 GTVSNTANNLKS

>member
-29 TGTTYAAA
+29 TGTTHAAA

-69 TVLQVGSFTL
+69 TVLKVGSFTL

-102 GNGTDEFTLNLA
+102 GNGTDEFELGLLNVA
-114 NVTTGDAFDFSNI
+114 GDDFEFSNI

-139 DNNTNLAGQKVTLNA
+139 DNNTNLMGQVITLNA
-154 GESVGLVVVGT
+154 GESAGLVVVGT
-165 TASTAK
+165 TAATAT
-171 ADDSGQLTLSAASG
+171 ADKSGQLELSAKST

-280 YKYDRG
+280 YKYDSG
-286 ILTLVLASVPR
+286 KLTLVLASVPR

-318 TNIATFDP
+318 TNVATFDP
-326 DGPGKESPQPTNPY
+326 DGPGTEIPQPTNPY

-346 TYIGTINDNKTD
+346 TYVGTINDNKTD

-401 LGNVTETYNIEV
+401 LGNVTETYNISV
-413 DKSKLPPGSIVELLK
+413 NKSGLPKGSIVELLK

-439 GDASVDSGPLVSGG
+439 GDASVDSGPLASGG

-460 ITLPSGYTGPTPF
+460 ITLPNGYTGPITAPG
-473 VALDTILTITP
+473 LDTILTITP

-490 DKITLRITDITASK
+490 DMITLRITDITASK
-504 VDLSN
+504 VDLHS
-509 GKGNKDYLE
+509 GKDKDANTVNVVE
-518 DTPLTGE
+518 GE
-525 GAYVAGNIVTTVTT
+525 GPYNGATTVTTVTT

-563 GTDQPLPSGWTV
+563 GTDQPLPPGWTV

-610 PSANATPANSQDIV
+610 PSTDATPANSQDIV

-784 PDAVTVTDK
+784 PAAVTVTDK

-888 TEFALAPSE
+888 AEFALAPSE

>member
-29 TGTTYAAA
+29 TGTTHAAA

-245 EDILPAGVTYV
+245 EDVLPSGVTYV
-256 DESARWSGQTAPL
+256 AGSARWSGQTAAL
-269 TDDANDETAAK
+269 TDATGDEAAAAAK
-280 YKYDRG
+280 YEFTNNKVQ
-286 ILTLVLASVPR
+286 LVLASVAR

-309 NASAPAGKI
+309 DSAAPAGKI

-326 DGPGKESPQPTNPY
+326 DGPGTETSQPTNPY

-346 TYIGTINDNKTD
+346 TYTGTINDNATD
-358 TYSDTQKDISVSTK
+358 TYSDAQKVSGNTAK
-372 DDLITTTAVQGSPI
+372 DDLITTTAVQGSPV
-386 LFGASSLTEDIWIHN
+386 LFGASSSTEDIWIHN
-401 LGNVTETYNIEV
+401 LGNVSETYNITV
-413 DKSKLPPGSIVELLK
+413 NKSALPAGSIVELLK

-439 GDASVDSGPLVSGG
+439 GDASVDSGPLASGG

-460 ITLPSGYTGPTPF
+460 ITLPNGYTGPITAPG
-473 VALDTILTITP
+473 LDTILTITP
-484 VHGTLP
+484 VHGTLS
-490 DKITLRITDITASK
+490 DKITLRITDITTSK

-509 GKGNKDYLE
+509 GKGNKNYTE
-518 DTPLTGE
+518 DDTGLTGE
-525 GAYVAGNIVTTVTT
+525 GAYVSGNVVTTVTT
-539 KPGVAGTFPIAVT
+539 KPGVAATFPIAVT
-552 NGGSTADNYNF
+552 NHGSTSDNYNF
-563 GTDQPLPSGWTV
+563 GTEQALPSGWTV

-580 DSAGVCSST
+580 DSAGVCTST

-610 PSANATPANSQDIV
+610 PSTDATPTNSQDIV

-639 DRLVVEAVRGLSF
+639 DHLTVEAVRGLSF

-670 TLTNNGNVVEGVS
+670 TLTNNGNVVEGVT

-690 AITHDPSTSGF
+690 AITHDPSTTGF

-712 GIADSTELVTGND
+712 GIADASELVTGTNLNAW
-725 LTAWLEKT
+725 LTAT
-733 GGTTS
+733 NG
-738 AFDGLSPNESVSILV
+738 ADGLSPKESINILV

-760 ATAGQADLSIVTIT
+760 ATAGQADLSIITVT
-774 PTGELNSIAA
+774 PTGDLNGTVA
-784 PDAVTVTDK
+784 PTAVTVTDK

-806 QALDADCNGA
+806 QALDAACDGTPD
-816 EEGNFGTSTLQAK
+816 GSFGTSTLQAK

-843 GNQAVTKVVITDAV
+843 GNQAVTDVEITDAV
-857 PSYTTLGSTPA
+857 PSYTTLGSSPA
-868 AALDPVSK
+868 AALEPVSK
-876 GSVSNTANNLKS
+876 GTVTNTANNLKS
-888 TEFALAPSE
+888 SKFALAPSE

>member
-29 TGTTYAAA
+29 TGTTHAAA

-69 TVLQVGSFTL
+69 TVLKVGSFTL

-102 GNGTDEFTLNLA
+102 GNGTDEFELGLLNVA
-114 NVTTGDAFDFSNI
+114 GDAFDFSNI

-139 DNNTNLAGQKVTLNA
+139 DNNTNLMGQVITLNA
-154 GESVGLVVVGT
+154 GESAGLVVVGT
-165 TASTAK
+165 TAATAT
-171 ADDSGQLTLSAASG
+171 ADKSGQLELSAKST

-280 YKYDRG
+280 YKYDSG

-318 TNIATFDP
+318 TNVATFDP
-326 DGPGKESPQPTNPY
+326 DGPGTESPQPTNPY

-346 TYIGTINDNKTD
+346 TYIGTINDLPTD
-358 TYSDTQKDISVSTK
+358 PYSDAEVAGSK
-372 DDLITTTAVQGSPI
+372 DDLISTTAVQGSPI

-401 LGNVTETYNIEV
+401 LGNVTETYNIKV

-525 GAYVAGNIVTTVTT
+525 GVYVAANIVTTVTT

-670 TLTNNGNVVEGVS
+670 TLTNNGNVVEGLVDGTLSVS
-683 GGSTLPF
+683 
-690 AITHDPSTSGF
+690 ITHDPATSGF
-701 VTSVYVDKNND
+701 VTSVYVDKDND
-712 GIADSTELVTGND
+712 GVADPEELVTDLQNLNKW
-725 LTAWLEKT
+725 LTAT
-733 GGTTS
+733 GVPVS
-738 AFDGLSPNESVSILV
+738 ADGLSPNESINILV

-760 ATAGQADLSIVTIT
+760 ATAGQADLSIITVT
-774 PTGELNSIAA
+774 PTGDLNGTVA
-784 PDAVTVTDK
+784 PTAVTVTDK

-806 QALDADCNGA
+806 QALDAACDGTPD
-816 EEGNFGTSTLQAK
+816 GSFGTSTLQAK

-843 GNQAVTKVVITDAV
+843 GNQAVTDVEITDAV
-857 PSYTTLGSTPA
+857 PSYTTLGSTPV
-868 AALDPVSK
+868 AALEPVSK
-876 GSVSNTANNLKS
+876 GTVTNTTNNLKS
-888 TEFALAPSE
+888 SKFALAPSE

>member
-102 GNGTDEFTLNLA
+102 GNGTDKFTLSLA
-114 NVTTGDAFDFSNI
+114 NIGGDAFDFSNI

-139 DNNTNLAGQKVTLNA
+139 DNNTNLMGQVITLNA

-171 ADDSGQLTLSAASG
+171 ADESGQLTLSAASG

-256 DESARWSGQTAPL
+256 AGSARWSGQTAAL
-269 TDDANDETAAK
+269 TDAANDETAAK
-280 YKYDRG
+280 YKYESG

-326 DGPGKESPQPTNPY
+326 DGPGTESPQPTNPY

-346 TYIGTINDNKTD
+346 TYIGTINDLPTD
-358 TYSDTQKDISVSTK
+358 PYSDAEVAGSK
-372 DDLITTTAVQGSPI
+372 DDLISTTAVQGSPI

-401 LGNVTETYNIEV
+401 LGNVTETYNIKV

-439 GDASVDSGPLVSGG
+439 GDASVDSGPLASGG

-473 VALDTILTITP
+473 VALDTILIITP
-484 VHGTLP
+484 VHGTLA

-509 GKGNKDYLE
+509 GKGNKDYIE
-518 DTPLTGE
+518 NDTPLTGE

-670 TLTNNGNVVEGVS
+670 TLTNNGNVVEGLVDGTLSVS
-683 GGSTLPF
+683 
-690 AITHDPSTSGF
+690 ITHDPATSGF
-701 VTSVYVDKNND
+701 VTSVYVDKDND
-712 GIADSTELVTGND
+712 GVADPEELVTDLQNLNKW
-725 LTAWLEKT
+725 LTAT
-733 GGTTS
+733 GVPVS
-738 AFDGLSPNESVSILV
+738 ADGLSPNESINILV

-760 ATAGQADLSIVTIT
+760 ATAGQADLSIITVT
-774 PTGELNSIAA
+774 PTGTLNGTSA
-784 PDAVTVTDK
+784 PTAVTVTDK

-806 QALDADCNGA
+806 QALDDDCDGLPNVGS
-816 EEGNFGTSTLQAK
+816 NFGTSTLQAK

>member
-245 EDILPAGVTYV
+245 EDVLPSGVTYV
-256 DESARWSGQTAPL
+256 AGSARWSGQTAAL
-269 TDDANDETAAK
+269 TDATGDEAAAAAK
-280 YKYDRG
+280 YEFTNNKVQ
-286 ILTLVLASVPR
+286 LVLASVAR

-309 NASAPAGKI
+309 DSAAPAGKI

-326 DGPGKESPQPTNPY
+326 DGPGTETSQPTNPY

-346 TYIGTINDNKTD
+346 TYTGTINDNATD
-358 TYSDTQKDISVSTK
+358 TYSDAQKVSGNTAK
-372 DDLITTTAVQGSPI
+372 DDLITTTAVQGSPV
-386 LFGASSLTEDIWIHN
+386 LFGASSSTEDIWIHN
-401 LGNVTETYNIEV
+401 LGNVSETYNITV
-413 DKSKLPPGSIVELLK
+413 NKSALPAGSIVELLK

-439 GDASVDSGPLVSGG
+439 GDASVDSGPLASGG

-460 ITLPSGYTGPTPF
+460 ITLPNGYTGPITAPG
-473 VALDTILTITP
+473 LDTILTITP
-484 VHGTLP
+484 VHGTLS
-490 DKITLRITDITASK
+490 DKITLRITDITTSK

-509 GKGNKDYLE
+509 GKGNKNYTE
-518 DTPLTGE
+518 DDTGLTGE
-525 GAYVAGNIVTTVTT
+525 GAYVSGNVVTTVTT
-539 KPGVAGTFPIAVT
+539 KPGVAATFPIAVT
-552 NGGSTADNYNF
+552 NHGSTSDNYNF
-563 GTDQPLPSGWTV
+563 GTEQALPSGWTV

-580 DSAGVCSST
+580 DSAGVCTST

-610 PSANATPANSQDIV
+610 PSTDATPTNSQDIV

-639 DRLVVEAVRGLSF
+639 DHLTVEAVRGLSF

-670 TLTNNGNVVEGVS
+670 TLTNNGNVVEGVT

-690 AITHDPSTSGF
+690 AITHDPSTTGF

-712 GIADSTELVTGND
+712 GIADASELVTGTNLNAW
-725 LTAWLEKT
+725 LTAT
-733 GGTTS
+733 NG
-738 AFDGLSPNESVSILV
+738 ADGLSPKESINILV

-760 ATAGQADLSIVTIT
+760 ATAGQADLSIITVT
-774 PTGELNSIAA
+774 PTGDLNGTVA
-784 PDAVTVTDK
+784 PTAVTVTDK

-806 QALDADCNGA
+806 QALDAACDGTPD
-816 EEGNFGTSTLQAK
+816 GSFGTSTLQAK

-843 GNQAVTKVVITDAV
+843 GNQAVTDVEITDAV
-857 PSYTTLGSTPA
+857 PSYTTLGSSPA
-868 AALDPVSK
+868 AALEPVSK
-876 GSVSNTANNLKS
+876 GTVTNTANNLKS
-888 TEFALAPSE
+888 SKFALAPSE